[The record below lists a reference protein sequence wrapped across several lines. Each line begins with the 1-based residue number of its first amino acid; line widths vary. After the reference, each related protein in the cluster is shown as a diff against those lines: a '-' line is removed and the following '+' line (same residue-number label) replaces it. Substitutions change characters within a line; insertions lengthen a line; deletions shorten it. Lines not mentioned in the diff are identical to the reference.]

1 MAISAKN
8 QKRLSAMSPNLIYA
22 FIPEREIRTDVFGKY
37 TAAIKKKRDYQ
48 RTFIN
53 ATAKAQLYSNPERFY
68 DFTRE
73 QLEEV
78 YGKSVQDII
87 YYLAQYGALPA
98 VKYEGETVNG
108 IGSLSDGD
116 FSYNFNQAY
125 GGNNSITFN
134 PDTGK
139 LVFSGRQLG
148 GGIVSYDN
156 TGRQYLNTYDS
167 ASGYT
172 FGSLYQG
179 GQWNLYSASNGDST
193 YNLVTGKSIDSKQ
206 NQFWNNLANALPAIS
221 GLLATVLT
229 MLQGTLNPTLMSP
242 NQIADGWVQ
251 PYGTTRSSLNTLLVL
266 GLIGGAVWLL
276 ADDGGKK
283 KK

>member
-1 MAISAKN
+1 MAITAKN
-8 QKRLSAMSPNLIYA
+8 QRLLSNMSPNLIYA
-22 FIPEREIRTDVFGKY
+22 FIPESEIRTDVFGKY
-37 TAAIKKKRDYQ
+37 TAAIKQKRDYQ

-53 ATAKAQLYSNPERFY
+53 ATAKEQLYANPEMFY

-98 VKYEGETVNG
+98 VKYEGETVSG
-108 IGSLSDGD
+108 IGALTDSDLT
-116 FSYNFNQAY
+116 YNFNQAY

-139 LVFSGRQLG
+139 LVFSGRQAA

-156 TGRQYLNTYDS
+156 TGRMYSNIYDS

-172 FGSLYQG
+172 FTS
-179 GQWNLYSASNGDST
+179 S
-193 YNLVTGKSIDSKQ
+193 
-206 NQFWNNLANALPAIS
+206 
-221 GLLATVLT
+221 
-229 MLQGTLNPTLMSP
+229 
-242 NQIADGWVQ
+242 
-251 PYGTTRSSLNTLLVL
+251 GTTSPTHCPP
-266 GLIGGAVWLL
+266 
-276 ADDGGKK
+276 
-283 KK
+283 